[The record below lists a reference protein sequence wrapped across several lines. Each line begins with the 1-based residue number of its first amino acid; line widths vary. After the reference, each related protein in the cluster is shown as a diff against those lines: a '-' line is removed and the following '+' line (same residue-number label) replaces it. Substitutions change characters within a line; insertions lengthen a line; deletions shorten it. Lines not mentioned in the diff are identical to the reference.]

1 MTDFFPNQH
10 IDHPLTRILHAWIPN
25 PNPSRRAWSTEVRGL
40 IDAGIMQT
48 ATVPPA
54 RGQTARGRS
63 LDTRALEGRVDA
75 LNGSTDVFR
84 VIVHP

>member
-54 RGQTARGRS
+54 RGRS
-63 LDTRALEGRVDA
+63 PDTRALEGRVDA
-75 LNGSTDVFR
+75 LNGSTAVFR
-84 VIVHP
+84 VIDRP